1 MPHTRP
7 NLDSSAQPADPSGR
21 VARNTT
27 PDRYAVVGFPIGHS
41 YSPLIHRLFAEQTG
55 ENLTYTRLAAKPDKF
70 HRAVRQFAADGGRG
84 LNVTVPHKEA
94 AYELANEIGPEAER
108 AGAVNTLSFTDDG
121 RIRGDNT
128 DGIGFCHDI
137 ERNHGLD
144 LREKRML
151 LLGAGGAARGVLA
164 ALSGAGLDALMVAN
178 RTVQK
183 AVNLLAAVDAP
194 ANFSV
199 CSLTQVANHEP
210 FDIVVN
216 ATSLGLHTAEL
227 PFSPNCLDTGTFA
240 YDLVYGP
247 QETPFVEWATRHGAG
262 EAVQGWG
269 MLVEQAAESFNIW
282 RGVRP
287 DTAPVLKRV
296 LAQLRA

>member
-1 MPHTRP
+1 MASGGLRLLLTRVIV
-7 NLDSSAQPADPSGR
+7 PSEKY
-21 VARNTT
+21 VQSQL
-27 PDRYAVVGFPIGHS
+27 PDRYAVIGFPIDHS
-41 YSPLIHRLFAEQTG
+41 YSPQIHRLFAEQTG
-55 ENLTYTRLAAKPDKF
+55 ENLTYTRLAAKPEEF
-70 HRAVRQFAADGGRG
+70 SSAVRRFSADGGRG

-94 AYELANEIGPEAER
+94 AFELADEIGPEAER
-108 AGAVNTLSFTDDG
+108 AGAVNTLSFAPDG
-121 RIRGDNT
+121 RVRGDNT
-128 DGIGFCHDI
+128 DGIGFCHDV

-164 ALSGAGLDALMVAN
+164 ALSGAGLDEIVVAN
-178 RTVQK
+178 RTVRK
-183 AVNLLAAVDAP
+183 AVDLLAAVGAP

-199 CSLTQVANHEP
+199 CPLSEVANREP

-216 ATSLGLHTAEL
+216 ATSLGLHTKEL
-227 PFSPNCLDTGTFA
+227 PFSPNCLDTRTFA
-240 YDLVYGP
+240 YDLIYGP
-247 QETPFVEWATRHGAG
+247 RQTPFVEWAKRNGTG

-287 DTAPVLKRV
+287 NTAPVLKRA
-296 LAQLRA
+296 LAQIRA

>member
-1 MPHTRP
+1 MPQTRP
-7 NLDSSAQPADPSGR
+7 NLESAQPADPSPR

-27 PDRYAVVGFPIGHS
+27 PDRYAVVGFPIDHS

-55 ENLTYTRLAAKPDKF
+55 ENLTYTRLAAKPEML
-70 HRAVRQFAADGGRG
+70 HRAVRRFAADGGRG

-94 AYELANEIGPEAER
+94 AFDLADEIGPEARR
-108 AGAVNTLSFTDDG
+108 AGAVNTLSFTEDG

-164 ALSGAGLDALMVAN
+164 ALSGAGLDELMVAN

-183 AVNLLAAVDAP
+183 AVNLLAVVDAP
-194 ANFSV
+194 ANFSA

-216 ATSLGLHTAEL
+216 ATSLGLHTTEL

-247 QETPFVEWATRHGAG
+247 QETPFVEWARRHGAG
-262 EAVQGWG
+262 NAYQGWG
-269 MLVEQAAESFNIW
+269 MLVEQAAESFTIW
-282 RGVRP
+282 RGVHP